1 MSLKA
6 KYGQTIKP
14 RFTHELSAAFVSFII
29 ANWRWCA
36 LASISVNE
44 R

>member
-1 MSLKA
+1 
-6 KYGQTIKP
+6 
-14 RFTHELSAAFVSFII
+14 LSSAFVSFII
-29 ANWRWCA
+29 AHWHWCA